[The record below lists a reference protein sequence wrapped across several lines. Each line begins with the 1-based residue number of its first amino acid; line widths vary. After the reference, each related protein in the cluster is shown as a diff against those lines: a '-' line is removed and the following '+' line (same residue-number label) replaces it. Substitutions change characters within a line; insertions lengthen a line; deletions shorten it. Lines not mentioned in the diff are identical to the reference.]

1 VTYLVDTNTVS
12 YIANGKSPAARLK
25 LAALDPGDR
34 ACISSIT
41 EAELLFGLE
50 RRPALHKL
58 RTAIEALLFRF
69 AVLSF
74 GREEAA
80 AYSVLRARLE
90 RAGKSLSAMDTLIA
104 AQAIAAGATLVTSD
118 AAFRFALDKRMLVSW
133 ATDLRRTI

>member
-1 VTYLVDTNTVS
+1 VIYLVDTNTVS

-25 LAALDPGDR
+25 LAALDPADT

-50 RRPALHKL
+50 KRPAAQKL
-58 RTAIEALLFRF
+58 RPAIEALLFRLT
-69 AVLSF
+69 VLPF
-74 GREEAA
+74 GRAEAA

-90 RAGKSLSAMDTLIA
+90 RAGRMLSAMDLLIA

-118 AAFRFALDKRMLVSW
+118 AAFRHALDRRLLVAW
-133 ATDLRRTI
+133 ATDLR

>member
-1 VTYLVDTNTVS
+1 VIYLVDTNTVS

-25 LAALDPGDR
+25 LAALDPKDT

-50 RRPALHKL
+50 KRPAAPRL

-69 AVLSF
+69 AVLPF
-74 GREEAA
+74 GRTEAA

-90 RAGKSLSAMDTLIA
+90 RAGRALSAMDTLIA
-104 AQAIAAGATLVTSD
+104 AHAMAVGATLVTSD
-118 AAFRFALDKRMLVSW
+118 AAFRHALDKRMLVSW
-133 ATDLRRTI
+133 ATDLRGHF